1 MLCQTDKK
9 FVQYLS
15 LALALGLS
23 SFSSHNHHE
32 ENLFIDEGFGTLDT
46 DTLQIVM
53 EVLEHLRSQGR
64 KVGVISHVHETAER
78 IPVQIY
84 VHKTGNGKSKVK
96 IIS

>member
-1 MLCQTDKK
+1 MLCQTDRK

-23 SFSSHNHHE
+23 SCSSHDHHE

-53 EVLEHLRSQGR
+53 EVLERLRSQGR

-78 IPVQIY
+78 IPFKSMFIKPEMGKV
-84 VHKTGNGKSKVK
+84 KSK
-96 IIS
+96 

>member
-15 LALALGLS
+15 LALALGLL

-32 ENLFIDEGFGTLDT
+32 ESLFIDEGFDTLDT

-53 EVLEHLRSQGR
+53 EVLKRLRSQGM

-78 IPVQIY
+78 IPFKSMFIKPEMGKV
-84 VHKTGNGKSKVK
+84 KSK
-96 IIS
+96 